1 MAVTSPGPV
10 GRLQLQA
17 FLDKFNTLFADN
29 ELENIA
35 EATFRILFGDMGRTF
50 VNWRDLNMRNIRGG
64 TYPLRYTD
72 ELDTIPEDMLVIGM
86 QAIAR
91 DGVTGEQAAA
101 GERKEPVYFQ
111 LIPLS
116 GNGLRAYVDEK
127 PETTERI
134 GATWVLAS
142 GSEEDRVNSFPEFV
156 EEDHPYKKGD
166 TFKYTFPDGPTRLFE
181 VKNDI
186 DLQYNPLPTEEEE
199 QPFYKPFAP
208 FVVETHAQNTD
219 LGTVLDRFIIQLA
232 SQNQEQGVQR
242 TMLGFGKAQGARPA
256 MLALQWQDANSE
268 PVAKLEVCYSF
279 TSEAEYAANPAL
291 PANVWVPVGGGP
303 GPGGADVT
311 AASVGAVFDNDNGE
325 FFLQVVNELLLP
337 TIRDGAVV
345 PDKLE
350 AGFLAS
356 IGQAIAAVT
365 SQARLVRPQA
375 EPLFFS
381 SVDEAN
387 AQADYGDTVE
397 ALGTYQAVLTLKGGV
412 TYATGGLMVNW
423 NLLTDAGQNVI
434 TCKVVGNSQEG
445 RYGGGAISVTGA
457 GSDIVVEKAL
467 FPHGGYAVTQSAG
480 RLTHDGLLR
489 GDSPSDIVAQL
500 SGTATF
506 RHVAGPVRIGGSK
519 GFVLTGAARAF
530 VKSDSVIEQG
540 YHRVVECSGTA
551 KIRLEGGSLLTGQG
565 FALSEVVYM
574 DGGEV
579 TLANGAYDNTSTGAP
594 GAYLTGGTLILD
606 NATLKSVGG
615 TAGTVILR
623 NGGQVTGA
631 ISGQLT
637 VIDENASGASGP
649 SELHIGSTSGL
660 RVRRIRLT
668 SHITLL
674 SMLLDDN
681 VASVTYQV
689 ATFSGGTWTGTADLN
704 TLAEAQA
711 ALPAAGDAQ
720 YAAGVALL
728 VKTNPVT
735 AANASNVILTYA

>member
-1 MAVTSPGPV
+1 MALPPIPPPPP
-10 GRLQLQA
+10 QLLTPTIFQQ
-17 FLDKFNTLFADN
+17 KYQERFADN
-29 ELENIA
+29 DFFDIA
-35 EATFRILFGDMGRTF
+35 EADFREQA
-50 VNWRDLNMRNIRGG
+50 RDVASLLLLWSKLGQ
-64 TYPLRYTD
+64 PLLLSNLD
-72 ELDTIPEDMLVIGM
+72 ELATVDQRTTVVGQSARVANATDAGSAATGVEAGEAEFVLRKDSTGPLWAYVSVKSSLRVRVRWLPVGDPNERPEFLPVLQLEDYPYEAGDAVQHTFPNGQTIPLEVRRALPRPGAGILNPVP
-86 QAIAR
+86 
-91 DGVTGEQAAA
+91 TGH
-101 GERKEPVYFQ
+101 PTDDPNY
-111 LIPLS
+111 LPLAP
-116 GNGLRAYVDEK
+116 LTLDTHRA
-127 PETTERI
+127 
-134 GATWVLAS
+134 
-142 GSEEDRVNSFPEFV
+142 
-156 EEDHPYKKGD
+156 
-166 TFKYTFPDGPTRLFE
+166 
-181 VKNDI
+181 
-186 DLQYNPLPTEEEE
+186 
-199 QPFYKPFAP
+199 
-208 FVVETHAQNTD
+208 NTD
-219 LGTVLDRFIIQLA
+219 AGTVLDRFIIQLA

-242 TMLGFGKAQGARPA
+242 TMLGFGKAQAARPA

-291 PANVWVPVGGGP
+291 PANAWEPVGGGP

-337 TIRDGAVV
+337 TIRNGAVV

-356 IGQAIAAVT
+356 IEQAIAAVT

-467 FPHGGYAVTQSAG
+467 FPHGGTAVLQSAG
-480 RLTHDGLLR
+480 RLTHAGLLR

-579 TLANGAYDNTSTGAP
+579 TLANGVYDNTSTGAP

-637 VIDENASGASGP
+637 VIDENAGSASGP
-649 SELHIGSTSGL
+649 TELHIGSTSGL

-668 SHITLL
+668 NHLTLL

-681 VASVTYQV
+681 AASVAYQV
-689 ATFSGGTWTGTADLN
+689 ATFSGGIWTGTADLN

-711 ALPAAGDAQ
+711 ALPPPGDAQ